1 MLDDRDLGE
10 LVGYEKQMRKNG
22 SILAVEP
29 MKNFDRQFDFNP
41 ARHIKK
47 CSGRNQRL
55 VQRGELGRAKNSR
68 LGHEMFP
75 EKIDMFDHRALERLK
90 DDPAFLQ
97 LLGNDVTFDQSI
109 AGENQSGGDFIESA
123 RLLKNRVANIITL
136 SSTKLKRRKIE
147 KIDIGKSPELIFARR
162 RRKRL
167 ELLPRFTLLLAKPIR
182 EIAQSSGAGQ
192 NRSGLTYFI
201 MGC

>member
-10 LVGYEKQMRKNG
+10 LVGNEKQMRKNG
-22 SILAVEP
+22 SVLAVQP
-29 MKNFDRQFDFNP
+29 MKNFDWQFDFNP

-75 EKIDMFDHRALERLK
+75 EKIDMFDHGALERLK
-90 DDPAFLQ
+90 DDPALLQ
-97 LLGNDVTFDQSI
+97 LLGNDVTFNQSI
-109 AGENQSGGDFIESA
+109 AGENQSRRDFIESA
-123 RLLKNRVANIITL
+123 RLLKDRVANTITL
-136 SSTKLKRRKIE
+136 SSTKLEWRKIE

-167 ELLPRFTLLLAKPIR
+167 ELRPRFTLLLAKPVR
-182 EIAQSSGAGQ
+182 EIARLL
-192 NRSGLTYFI
+192 RSRKDRAFYQFT
-201 MGC
+201 MCD

>member
-1 MLDDRDLGE
+1 MLDDRDLSE
-10 LVGYEKQMRKNG
+10 LVGHEKQMRKNG
-22 SILAVEP
+22 SVFAVEP

-75 EKIDMFDHRALERLK
+75 EKIDMFDHGALERLK

-97 LLGNDVTFDQSI
+97 LLGNDVTFNQSI
-109 AGENQSGGDFIESA
+109 AGENQSRRDFIESA
-123 RLLKNRVANIITL
+123 RLLKDRVANTITL
-136 SSTKLKRRKIE
+136 SSTKLEWRKIE

-162 RRKRL
+162 RR
-167 ELLPRFTLLLAKPIR
+167 
-182 EIAQSSGAGQ
+182 Q
-192 NRSGLTYFI
+192 
-201 MGC
+201 

>member
-1 MLDDRDLGE
+1 MLDDRDLSE
-10 LVGYEKQMRKNG
+10 LVGHEKQMRKNG

-75 EKIDMFDHRALERLK
+75 EKIDMFDHGALERLK

-97 LLGNDVTFDQSI
+97 LLGNDVTFNQSI
-109 AGENQSGGDFIESA
+109 AGENQSRRDFIESA
-123 RLLKNRVANIITL
+123 RLLKDRVANIITL
-136 SSTKLKRRKIE
+136 SSAKLERRKIE
-147 KIDIGKSPELIFARR
+147 KIDIGKSPELIFTRR

-182 EIAQSSGAGQ
+182 EIAQSGGAGQ
-192 NRSGLTYFI
+192 DRSGLTHFI
-201 MGC
+201 MGN